1 MESNEDS
8 KSSKEG
14 GKKMKDH
21 KNDFD
26 EFREEFRNALMRLKP
41 DEMKITFRQVTK
53 ANRGTLHGV
62 IPEMPGADTAPTFY
76 MEDIYKSFHDGLS
89 VEGLAQEIITYAAA
103 NNYHIPIG
111 FNILNY
117 KEVKSHLA
125 LAAIGADGNREY
137 LKAMV
142 HETIEDIALIPII
155 FTEGQDGTGCVKVPS
170 SILEKW
176 GVTAETVLEDAKENA
191 PRVLPPKAVWLS
203 PQMLVVSVKQLVYG
217 AAVAFYPG
225 FLSRL
230 RERLGTDFYILPS
243 SVNEVIV
250 IPEGFGPSA
259 EELGE
264 IVRTVNREEVSADE
278 ILTDSVYH
286 FGQDGFRIVSK
297 MFEMGEMA

>member
-1 MESNEDS
+1 
-8 KSSKEG
+8 
-14 GKKMKDH
+14 MKDH
-21 KNDFD
+21 KNWEGFK
-26 EFREEFRNALMRLKP
+26 EAFSNALMRFKP
-41 DEMKITFRQVTK
+41 DEMNITFRPVTK

-62 IPEMPGADTAPTFY
+62 ILAMPEADTAPTFY
-76 MEDIYKSFHDGLS
+76 MEDIYKGFLDGLS
-89 VEGLAQEIITYAAA
+89 VEGLARELLAFAAKKKSLE
-103 NNYHIPIG
+103 PIG
-111 FNILNY
+111 FNFLNY
-117 KEVKSHLA
+117 KEAKAHLA

-137 LKAMV
+137 LNAMV

-191 PRVLPPKAVWLS
+191 PRVLPPKAAWLS

-250 IPEGFGPSA
+250 IPDGFGPSA